1 MNKDFNQLQH
11 KVYLSYHQDGIL
23 DLVAATMLLGFS
35 TFMATKN
42 VVFLVVGVLF
52 AAQYVLMKQ
61 RITIPRFGF
70 VRFVPEKKALR
81 QNWVLLGIG
90 VLVLLLVF
98 AANIFLQS
106 NPASPQ
112 MQAWIQSY
120 HMVPLSA
127 MLFALPALAAAVFM
141 GVKRF
146 YLYALLALVL
156 PALGAF
162 LAVETFIPIMSIGFL
177 MLAVGIWLLATFLKK
192 YPVSEKTV
200 SDARE

>member
-35 TFMATKN
+35 AFMATKN

-61 RITIPRFGF
+61 WITIPRFGF
-70 VRFVPEKKALR
+70 VRFVPEKKALL

-106 NPASPQ
+106 NPASPDLR
-112 MQAWIQSY
+112 AWSQRY

-127 MLFALPALAAAVFM
+127 MLFALPALAAAVFL
-141 GVKRF
+141 GLKRY
-146 YLYALLALVL
+146 YLYALLALTL
-156 PALGAF
+156 PALGAW
-162 LAVETFIPIMSIGFL
+162 LEIETFIPIMSTGLL
-177 MLAVGIWLLATFLKK
+177 MLAVGIWLLVTFLKK
-192 YPVSEKTV
+192 YPISGKAG
-200 SDARE
+200 SDAGE

>member
-1 MNKDFNQLQH
+1 
-11 KVYLSYHQDGIL
+11 
-23 DLVAATMLLGFS
+23 MLLGFS
-35 TFMATKN
+35 AFMATKI
-42 VVFLVVGVLF
+42 VVFLAVGALF
-52 AAQYVLMKQ
+52 ASLYVLMKQ

-106 NPASPQ
+106 NPASSQ

-120 HMVPLSA
+120 H
-127 MLFALPALAAAVFM
+127 M

-177 MLAVGIWLLATFLKK
+177 MLAVGIWLLANFLKK
-192 YPVSEKTV
+192 YPVSKKAG